1 MPKFIAEPKMAKELP
16 TTDIWIS
23 VRIRHKFKNQ
33 LHCYMKTI
41 DTSTLIAK
49 LKKYR
54 ILLLIIGLALLS
66 LSQQSFIMPFIY
78 DVIKSDLFLVDT
90 KDKGSELPIS
100 TPLSDIAFK
109 HCNDYIKAKAEPD
122 VTFSFPEK
130 PLKAWDSGNYQY
142 LINAEINMS
151 SNNSGSVS
159 KKYSC
164 QITYNKGDSGAES
177 ETDAMN
183 IDNWT
188 IYGVQQY

>member
-1 MPKFIAEPKMAKELP
+1 
-16 TTDIWIS
+16 
-23 VRIRHKFKNQ
+23 
-33 LHCYMKTI
+33 MKTI
-41 DTSTLIAK
+41 DTSTLVAK

-54 ILLLIIGLALLS
+54 ILLLVIGLVLLS

-109 HCNDYIKAKAEPD
+109 HCNDYIKSKAEPD
-122 VTFSFPEK
+122 VTFSFAEK
-130 PLKAWDSGNYQY
+130 PLKAWDSGNYQF
-142 LINAEINMS
+142 LINAEIKS
-151 SNNSGSVS
+151 SNASGSVS

-164 QITYNKGDSGAES
+164 QITYNKGDSGS
-177 ETDAMN
+177 EADAMN